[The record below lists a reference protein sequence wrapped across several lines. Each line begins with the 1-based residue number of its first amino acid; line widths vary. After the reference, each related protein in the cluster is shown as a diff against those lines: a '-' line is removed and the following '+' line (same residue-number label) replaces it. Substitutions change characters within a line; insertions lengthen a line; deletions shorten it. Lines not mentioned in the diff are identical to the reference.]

1 MRFLSLH
8 SFYILLETIIYKALP
23 GSSHWICVAK
33 DSIIFNSFIL
43 GMKMDNFSTLIG
55 GIAGD
60 GINEAGLTVARLFS
74 RLGYHIYM
82 YYDYPSL
89 IRGGHNFS
97 LVRASQGKIAAHTD
111 QIDVLIA
118 LNQETLEN
126 HVGRL
131 KESSF
136 VIYDADKVKLD
147 GTKHRGCGLTIT
159 SILKEAG
166 APALMKNTCII
177 GGYCKVVGIDWS
189 VLEDVL
195 KKHIPKMLEQNMQVA
210 RQGYDQATEFCH
222 MDNPEDEADLH
233 SHEQGKNPLPII
245 TGNQAISLGLVK
257 AGLGAYV
264 AYPMTPSS
272 SILDFMARYAR
283 DFGLKVIH
291 PESEIAVML
300 MAQGFAY
307 AGVKAAVGTSGGGF
321 CLMTEGLSLAG
332 MAEMPVVVIM
342 AQRTGP
348 STGLPTYTA
357 QGDLHFVLNAGQGEF
372 PRFIVA
378 PGDAEEAYYWAGF
391 ALNLAWKLQVPSFI
405 LTDKT
410 VSESQYS
417 FDIDMAGGPCGE
429 LKEETLK
436 APLLWDG
443 TGEYKRYRYT
453 ETGVSPL
460 AFPPLPGEVIKADS
474 YTHDE
479 LGITTEDPQI
489 ARETSDKRQRKG
501 QFMAEYLEGYETVK
515 VLGDEKSKTAL
526 LCWGSN
532 KGVCVEAAKKLGLK
546 VIYVLVLSPFPEKR
560 LKNALHGVDRLL
572 AVECNSTGQLAKLAG
587 YYGIKTQDKILKY
600 DGRPFSVE
608 DLLANLRM
616 VLA

>member
-1 MRFLSLH
+1 MMMN
-8 SFYILLETIIYKALP
+8 
-23 GSSHWICVAK
+23 
-33 DSIIFNSFIL
+33 D
-43 GMKMDNFSTLIG
+43 FSTLVG

-97 LVRASQGKIAAHTD
+97 LVRASRQKIAAHMD

-118 LNQETLEN
+118 LNQETIEK
-126 HVGRL
+126 HTSRL
-131 KESSF
+131 KDNSF

-147 GTKHRGCGLTIT
+147 ETKHKGCGLAIT
-159 SILKEAG
+159 QILKEAD
-166 APALMKNTCII
+166 APAVMKNTCII
-177 GGYCKVVGIDWS
+177 GGYCKVVDIDWS

-195 KKHIPKMLEQNMQVA
+195 KKHMPKMLELNLQVA
-210 RQGYDQATEFCH
+210 RQGYDQAAELCH
-222 MDNPEDEADLH
+222 IDRRADHADSHLDEQD
-233 SHEQGKNPLPII
+233 QKPLPII
-245 TGNQAISLGLVK
+245 NGNLAISLGLIK

-272 SILDFMARYAR
+272 GVLDFMARYAR

-321 CLMTEGLSLAG
+321 CLMTEGISLAG
-332 MAEMPVVVIM
+332 MAEMPVVVVM

-378 PGDAEEAYYWAGF
+378 PGDAEEAYYWAGV
-391 ALNLAWKLQVPSFI
+391 ALNLAWKYQVPSFI
-405 LTDKT
+405 LTDKI

-417 FDIDMAGGPCGE
+417 FDIDLAGDLTSE
-429 LKEETLK
+429 LKELAEQ

-443 TGEYKRYRYT
+443 QGEYKRYRCT

-460 AFPPLPGEVIKADS
+460 AFPPQKGQVIKTDS

-479 LGITTEDPQI
+479 GGITSEDTQI
-489 ARETSDKRQRKG
+489 TRETSDKRERKG
-501 QFMAEYLEGYETVK
+501 QFLAADLERYETVK
-515 VLGDEKSKTAL
+515 VFGDEKSKTAL

-532 KGVCVEAAKKLGLK
+532 KGVCMEAALKLGLR
-546 VIYVLVLSPFPEKR
+546 VIHVLVLSPFPERK
-560 LKNALHGVDRLL
+560 LKSVLQGVERLL

-587 YYGIKTQDKILKY
+587 FYGIEIQDRILKY

-608 DLLANLRM
+608 DLLRELGR